1 MKKRKV
7 STRSVERL
15 SIYRRALLHG
25 QHEFGT
31 SVYSHQL
38 AQACQLTA
46 AQVRRDLM
54 AIGYSGNP
62 NSGYDVE
69 RLLASLAA
77 FLDSQETRPVA
88 IVGMGYLGRAIAAF
102 LTNRSHTIR
111 LTAAFDVDLDKIG
124 LVFSDV
130 RCHSVRK
137 MPEVM
142 ADERIDIG
150 IITVPAQHAQAVA
163 EQLVAAGA
171 TGILNFA
178 PVVLRLP
185 ARIYVENIDMS
196 VALEKVAFFART
208 RTRQRRQPTR
218 SRSGR
223 ARAQTA
229 K

>member
-1 MKKRKV
+1 MKKRKI

-25 QHEFGT
+25 RQEFGP

-62 NSGYDVE
+62 NSGYDVR
-69 RLLASLAA
+69 RLLTSLAA
-77 FLDSQETRPVA
+77 FLDSQEIRPVA

-102 LTNRSHTIR
+102 LSNRSHKIR

-124 LVFSDV
+124 LNFGDV
-130 RCHSVRK
+130 HCYSVRQMQEILEEK
-137 MPEVM
+137 
-142 ADERIDIG
+142 RIDVA
-150 IITVPAQHAQAVA
+150 IITVPAEQAQHAA
-163 EQLVAAGA
+163 EQLVAAGV

-178 PVVLRLP
+178 PVVLRLHE
-185 ARIYVENIDMS
+185 RIYVENIDMTVS
-196 VALEKVAFFART
+196 LEKVAFFARSGS
-208 RTRQRRQPTR
+208 RQ
-218 SRSGR
+218 
-223 ARAQTA
+223 
-229 K
+229 KHK